1 MTQTALS
8 PRTWFE
14 LTLLALLWGGSFLSN
29 LVALDELGPLTIVAL
44 RVSLACA
51 VLWAVVLFRG
61 QHVPRGLRTWGA
73 FAVMGLL
80 NNAIPFS
87 LYSWGQQFIPSGLTA
102 IFNATTAIF
111 GVLVAALVFADERLT
126 ARRALGVAIGFAGVL
141 TAIGPAALLRLD
153 LTSLAQLGAIAA
165 TFCYALAGAW
175 ARHFLKGV
183 SPVMAATGMLTCSS
197 VMMIPVSLWAE
208 GPPPLVLHPAT
219 WAAVL
224 YYALIATALAY
235 LLYYRVL
242 AAAGSGNLLL
252 VTLMIPPVAIALG
265 AWLRNETLPPQ
276 AYAGFALLALG
287 LAVLDGR
294 LLRRRQRV

>member
-14 LTLLALLWGGSFLSN
+14 LTLLAVLWGGSFLSN
-29 LVALDELGPLTIVAL
+29 LVALDELGPLTVVLL
-44 RVSLACA
+44 RVGIASVA
-51 VLWAVVLFRG
+51 LWAVVLTRG
-61 QHVPRGLRTWGA
+61 HQIPRGLRIWGA

-87 LYSWGQQFIPSGLTA
+87 LFSWGQQFIPSGLTA
-102 IFNATTAIF
+102 IFNATTAVF
-111 GVLVAALVFADERLT
+111 GVLVAAMVFADERLT
-126 ARRALGVAIGFAGVL
+126 ARRALGVTIGFAGVL

-175 ARHFLKGV
+175 ARRFLQGTA
-183 SPVMAATGMLTCSS
+183 PVMAATGMLTCATL
-197 VMMIPVSLWAE
+197 MMAPVSLWAE
-208 GPPPLVLHPAT
+208 GPPSIDLEPAT
-219 WAAVL
+219 WIAVL

-265 AWLRNETLPPQ
+265 TWVRGETIPPQ

-294 LLRRRQRV
+294 ILRRKQRV

>member
-1 MTQTALS
+1 MTHTALS

-14 LTLLALLWGGSFLSN
+14 LTLLAVLWGGSFLSN
-29 LVALDELGPLTIVAL
+29 LVALDELGPLTVVLL
-44 RVSLACA
+44 RVGIASV
-51 VLWAVVLFRG
+51 VLWAVVLTRG
-61 QHVPRGLRTWGA
+61 HQIPRSLRIWGA

-87 LYSWGQQFIPSGLTA
+87 LFSWGQQFIPSGLTA
-102 IFNATTAIF
+102 IFNATTAVF
-111 GVLVAALVFADERLT
+111 GVLVAAMVFADERLT
-126 ARRALGVAIGFAGVL
+126 ARRALGVTIGFAGVL

-153 LTSLAQLGAIAA
+153 LTSRAQLGAIAA

-175 ARHFLKGV
+175 ARRFLKGTA
-183 SPVMAATGMLTCSS
+183 PVMAATGMLTCSTL
-197 VMMIPVSLWAE
+197 MMAPVSLWAE
-208 GPPPLVLHPAT
+208 GPPPVDLHPAT
-219 WAAVL
+219 WIAVL

-242 AAAGSGNLLL
+242 AVAGSGNLLL
-252 VTLMIPPVAIALG
+252 VTLMIPPVAIVLG
-265 AWLRNETLPPQ
+265 TWVRDETIPPQ

-294 LLRRRQRV
+294 IWRRKQRV